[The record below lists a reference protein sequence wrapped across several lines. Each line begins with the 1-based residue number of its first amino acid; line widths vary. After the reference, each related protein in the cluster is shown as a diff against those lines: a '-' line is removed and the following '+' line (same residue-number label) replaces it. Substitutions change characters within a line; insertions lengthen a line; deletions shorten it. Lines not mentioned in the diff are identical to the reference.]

1 MNNHSYDRWEA
12 NLMGNDRT
20 FKLTLSGLDCAN
32 CANKIE
38 DRVNRLELVE
48 EANLNFSTSQ
58 LTVLIKESALK
69 TDVITEIKRIVKQLE
84 PHVVVEE
91 RVSTQVVHK
100 SSCCGGSCSSH
111 TESHHG
117 QAGHS
122 HEHSHKTLDNESSS
136 KVFSFIKENAWLL
149 LGVIIFLAIH
159 TFKPVGILEVVLYGV
174 SYLLIGGKVLL
185 TAFRNITRGEIF
197 DENFLMMVATV
208 GAFAIGEYPEAI
220 AVMLFYEIGEL
231 FQSYAV
237 NRSRKSISSLLDIR
251 ADHANLVTESGTKE
265 VAPEA
270 VSIGDLIVI
279 KPGERVP
286 LDGEIIEGEC
296 YLDTSALTGESI
308 PRLISVGE
316 EILAGCINTNALVK
330 VRVTKVAGESTVA
343 RILELVENASSK
355 KAQTEKFITKFAR
368 VYTPI
373 VVLLAVLIA
382 IIPPFV
388 FQVNF
393 STWLYRSLSFLV
405 VSCPCALVVSI
416 PLGFFAGLGGAS
428 KQGVLVKGGNY
439 LEALNHVETVV
450 FDKTGTLT
458 KGVFKVS
465 QIKPVNMNESE
476 FIELAAYAESQ
487 STHPIAKSIVDAYTQ
502 VIDTTVLSQYEE
514 IAGHG
519 IKVFVGD
526 KEVLIGNVKLMQRAN
541 LNVAEVDA
549 IGTIIHMVVNQQYV
563 GYMVIADEIKENS
576 KAAIAKLKQHGV
588 SKVVMLTGDHEGVA
602 KKVAAELGVDEVYAG
617 LLPHQKVEHVEEIL
631 AHKTKDKN
639 VVFVGDGM
647 NDAPVLARA
656 DIGVAMGG
664 IGSDAAIEAADVVL
678 MEDDPMALVKAI
690 NKAKQTSTILY
701 QNIIFALGVKILVM
715 ILVACGLATMWAA
728 VFADVGVTILAV
740 MNSTRA
746 LKSKK

>member
-1 MNNHSYDRWEA
+1 
-12 NLMGNDRT
+12 MGNDRT

-393 STWLYRSLSFLV
+393 STWLYRALSFLV

-465 QIKPVNMNESE
+465 QIKPVNMNEAE

>member
-1 MNNHSYDRWEA
+1 
-12 NLMGNDRT
+12 MGNDRA

-32 CANKIE
+32 CASKIE
-38 DRVNRLELVE
+38 DRVNRLESVE

-58 LTVLIKESALK
+58 LTVLIKESVLK
-69 TDVITEIKRIVKQLE
+69 TEVITEIKRIIKQLE

-91 RVSTQVVHK
+91 RGSTQVVKK

-111 TESHHG
+111 DRYHHHEASHN
-117 QAGHS
+117 
-122 HEHSHKTLDNESSS
+122 HEHSHTTVDNESSS
-136 KVFSFIKENAWLL
+136 NVFSFIKENAWLL
-149 LGVIIFLAIH
+149 LGSIIFFAIH
-159 TFKPVGILEVVLYGV
+159 AFKPAGVLEVILYGL
-174 SYLLIGGKVLL
+174 SYLFIGGKVLM
-185 TAFRNITRGEIF
+185 TALRNITRGEIF

-251 ADHANLVTESGTKE
+251 SDHANLVTESGTKE
-265 VAPEA
+265 VIPEA
-270 VSIGDLIVI
+270 VSIGDFIVI

-286 LDGEIIEGEC
+286 LDGEVVEGEC
-296 YLDTSALTGESI
+296 YLDTSALTGESV
-308 PRLISVGE
+308 PRLVSVGE

-330 VRVTKVAGESTVA
+330 VRVTKVAEESTVA

-382 IIPPFV
+382 IIPSFV
-388 FQVNF
+388 FQANF
-393 STWLYRSLSFLV
+393 STWLYRALSFLV

-458 KGVFKVS
+458 KGVFKVR
-465 QIKPVNMNESE
+465 QIKPVNMNEAE

-487 STHPIAKSIVDAYTQ
+487 STHPIAKSIVDTYTQ
-502 VIDTTVLSQYEE
+502 VIDTKVLSQYEE

-519 IKVFVGD
+519 VKVFVGD
-526 KEVLIGNVKLMQRAN
+526 KQILIGNAKLMQSAN
-541 LNVAEVDA
+541 IDVVEVDA
-549 IGTIIHMVVNQQYV
+549 IGTIIHMAVNQQYV

-576 KAAIAKLKQHGV
+576 KAAIANLKQLGV
-588 SKVVMLTGDHEGVA
+588 SKVVMLTGDHEGIA

-639 VVFVGDGM
+639 IVFVGDGM

-656 DIGVAMGG
+656 DIGIAMGG

>member
-1 MNNHSYDRWEA
+1 
-12 NLMGNDRT
+12 MGNDRT

-117 QAGHS
+117 QAGHN

-159 TFKPVGILEVVLYGV
+159 AFKPVGILEVVLYGV

-393 STWLYRSLSFLV
+393 STWLYRALSFLV

-465 QIKPVNMNESE
+465 QIKPVNMNEAE

>member
-1 MNNHSYDRWEA
+1 
-12 NLMGNDRT
+12 MGNDRT

-465 QIKPVNMNESE
+465 QIKPVNMNEAE

-639 VVFVGDGM
+639 IVFVGDGM

-690 NKAKQTSTILY
+690 NKAKQTSMILY

>member
-1 MNNHSYDRWEA
+1 
-12 NLMGNDRT
+12 MGNDRT

-38 DRVNRLELVE
+38 DRVNRLELVV

-393 STWLYRSLSFLV
+393 STWLYRALSFLV

-465 QIKPVNMNESE
+465 QIKPVNMNEAE

>member
-1 MNNHSYDRWEA
+1 
-12 NLMGNDRT
+12 MGNDRT

-393 STWLYRSLSFLV
+393 STWLYRALSFLV

-465 QIKPVNMNESE
+465 QIKPVNMNEAE

-639 VVFVGDGM
+639 IVFVGDGM

-690 NKAKQTSTILY
+690 NKAKQTSMILY

>member
-1 MNNHSYDRWEA
+1 
-12 NLMGNDRT
+12 MGNDKT
-20 FKLTLSGLDCAN
+20 FKLTLLGLDCAN

-38 DRVNRLELVE
+38 DRVNRLQFVE
-48 EANLNFSTSQ
+48 EATLNFSTSQ
-58 LTVLIKESALK
+58 LTVLIKESHLK
-69 TDVITEIKRIVKQLE
+69 LETIQEIKKIVNQLE
-84 PHVVVEE
+84 PDVTVKEN
-91 RVSTQVVHK
+91 VSGEVVHK
-100 SSCCGGSCSSH
+100 NQCCHGSCSSH
-111 TESHHG
+111 DEHH
-117 QAGHS
+117 S
-122 HEHSHKTLDNESSS
+122 KTHQLNDKEVSLLSR
-136 KVFSFIKENAWLL
+136 VGVAIKEQSLL
-149 LGVIIFLAIH
+149 FIGVVIFLVVTLFQFDEVIEI
-159 TFKPVGILEVVLYGV
+159 ILYLM
-174 SYLLIGGKVLL
+174 SYLLIGGKVLI
-185 TAFRNITRGEIF
+185 TAARNIIRGEVF
-197 DENFLMMVATV
+197 DENFLMMIATV
-208 GAFAIGEYPEAI
+208 GAFLIGEYPEAI
-220 AVMLFYEIGEL
+220 AVMLFYEIGEI

-237 NRSRKSISSLLDIR
+237 NHSRQSITSLLDIR
-251 ADHANLVTESGTKE
+251 ADHANLVTESGTEE
-265 VAPEA
+265 VAPER
-270 VSIGDLIVI
+270 VSVGDYIVI

-286 LDGEIIEGEC
+286 LDGEVVEGAC
-296 YLDTSALTGESI
+296 YLDTSALTGESV
-308 PRLISVGE
+308 PRLVSVGE
-316 EILAGCINTNALVK
+316 PILAGCINTNALVK

-343 RILELVENASSK
+343 RILELVENAASK

-388 FQVNF
+388 FQANF
-393 STWLYRSLSFLV
+393 STWLYRALSFLV

-458 KGVFKVS
+458 KGIFKVT
-465 QIKPVNMNESE
+465 QIKPVTMNEAE

-487 STHPIAKSIVDAYTQ
+487 STHPIAKSIVNAYTQ
-502 VIDTTVLSQYEE
+502 VIDPTVLSKYEE
-514 IAGHG
+514 IAGQG
-519 IKVFVGD
+519 VKVFVGD
-526 KEVLIGNVKLMQRAN
+526 KEVLIGNAKLMQRAN
-541 LNVAEVDA
+541 IDTANVDA
-549 IGTIIHMVVNQQYV
+549 VGTIIHMAVDQIYV
-563 GYMVIADEIKENS
+563 GYMVIADEIKETS
-576 KAAIAKLKQHGV
+576 KAAIAKLKQQGV
-588 SKVVMLTGDHEGVA
+588 SQVVMLTGDHEGIA

>member
-1 MNNHSYDRWEA
+1 
-12 NLMGNDRT
+12 MGNDRT

-69 TDVITEIKRIVKQLE
+69 IDVITEIKRIVKQLE

-159 TFKPVGILEVVLYGV
+159 AFKPVGILEVVLYGV

-393 STWLYRSLSFLV
+393 STWLYRALSFLV